1 MTSWTSSESCI
12 SDSCEERPSRLD
24 SPFEPDMKHL
34 RPEIDMC
41 PVKPRLALDVLQ
53 FDLISSGISRLYS
66 LSEKRER
73 RGLFDETLITEDLR
87 VSDKARSYCSAFS
100 ALTLLV
106 WRQEGHPACKNWVV
120 GCWHGYL
127 SGARYRLAYG
137 PADSTATYCLF
148 LQ

>member
-1 MTSWTSSESCI
+1 
-12 SDSCEERPSRLD
+12 
-24 SPFEPDMKHL
+24 MKHL

-41 PVKPRLALDVLQ
+41 PVKPRLALGVLQ
-53 FDLISSGISRLYS
+53 FNLISSGISRLYS
-66 LSEKRER
+66 LSEKGER

-100 ALTLLV
+100 SLTLLV

-137 PADSTATYCLF
+137 PADSTTTYCLF